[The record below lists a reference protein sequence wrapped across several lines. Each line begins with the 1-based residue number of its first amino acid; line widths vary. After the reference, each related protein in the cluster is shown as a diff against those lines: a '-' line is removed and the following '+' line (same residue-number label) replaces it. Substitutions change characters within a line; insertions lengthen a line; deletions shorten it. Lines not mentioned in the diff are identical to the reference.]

1 MSCPNAA
8 SRGKVFCQ
16 SFRRKAGRLAKTLRR
31 IFDHRHT
38 HTAGTKSDA
47 PGRVRRRLAGYA
59 VTSRAPMLMCTPK
72 VGHNI
77 KGAFMRK
84 ITKTQYNYSANFK
97 LAVILDVIQNGLC
110 IHDAVRKYWN
120 VTSSTDI
127 DKYRSTVRRWKTTY
141 ENSGKMGFMKK
152 DPSRKQEHLYK
163 ETKRTESSMDAEL
176 ARLRA
181 ENEDLRMEN
190 DFLKKLRALI
200 LKEEQRKNCK

>member
-1 MSCPNAA
+1 MVIFFAA
-8 SRGKVFCQ
+8 LPVEF
-16 SFRRKAGRLAKTLRR
+16 
-31 IFDHRHT
+31 
-38 HTAGTKSDA
+38 
-47 PGRVRRRLAGYA
+47 
-59 VTSRAPMLMCTPK
+59 LMCTPK